1 MQGTVGT
8 VEGKRVA
15 ALVGD
20 GFDEAEFN
28 ETRRALEAA
37 GVVVT
42 IVGVDDRAR
51 QRIQGMKNLIPG
63 EAVKAEEIAADVTP
77 EDFDGLIVIGGAGAD
92 KIRASRDVQRF
103 IREFD
108 ATKKPLFSIGHGA
121 LVLISA
127 HVTRG
132 RTMTGSP
139 SVSDDIR
146 NSGGLYRDQAL
157 VQDGQWISAR
167 GIGDIASFNRAML
180 ERLAQTGGVAAP

>member
-1 MQGTVGT
+1 MHGIVGT

-28 ETRRALEAA
+28 ETRRVLEAA

-42 IVGVDDRAR
+42 IVGADDKAR
-51 QRIQGMKNLIPG
+51 QRVQGMKNFVPG
-63 EAVKAEEIAADVTP
+63 DAVKAEEIAADVTP
-77 EDFDGLIVIGGAGAD
+77 EDFDGLIVLGGAGAD
-92 KIRASRDVQRF
+92 RIRANRDVQRF
-103 IREFD
+103 VREFD
-108 ATKKPLFSIGHGA
+108 ATKKPLFSVGHGA

-146 NSGGLYRDQAL
+146 NSGGLYRDQPL
-157 VQDGQWISAR
+157 VQDGQWISTR
-167 GIGDIASFNRAML
+167 GIADIAPFNRAML
-180 ERLAQTGGVAAP
+180 EKLAQAAGVAL